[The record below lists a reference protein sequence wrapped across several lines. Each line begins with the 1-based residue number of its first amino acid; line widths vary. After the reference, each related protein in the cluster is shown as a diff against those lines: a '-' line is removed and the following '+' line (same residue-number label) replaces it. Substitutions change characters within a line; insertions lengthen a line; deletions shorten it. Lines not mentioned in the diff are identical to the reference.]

1 MTTTVTP
8 TVAVSINS
16 TTLNLAYNTA
26 TVTFTFSEAPT
37 DFSLNDVTSA
47 EAPPF
52 HASGHGLRGG
62 VCSRTDQ
69 TTLSSAWARA
79 QNSTECIAA

>member
-69 TTLSSAWARA
+69 RLQQRLGAR
-79 QNSTECIAA
+79 TEQH

>member
-37 DFSLNDVTSA
+37 DFSLN
-47 EAPPF
+47 ELPPPRRPHF
-52 HASGHGLRGG
+52 MRPVMGYAAAFVHVPTNDSQQRLGA
-62 VCSRTDQ
+62 RTEQ
-69 TTLSSAWARA
+69 H
-79 QNSTECIAA
+79 